1 MSKKTSVKLR
11 VLYSQFGKNA
21 DDVIIVDADTAR
33 TCVGSGWCDDEPAAV
48 KFALSLGGKA
58 EEFAL
63 PAQAL
68 DDAVDDSADD
78 SENAEEDA
86 AEGQDAEEGDSA
98 NESAEAADTASVV
111 EE

>member
-63 PAQAL
+63 PVHAL
-68 DDAVDDSADD
+68 DDADD

-86 AEGQDAEEGDSA
+86 EEGQDAEEGDSA